1 MERWIRKKGNYIRT
15 VCLAFLVL
23 LVAVCW
29 QNLNT
34 SGDAPALWEIMEH
47 FKGNLYRKALDVHM
61 PIVAA
66 SAGESRERPAWGFF
80 LERILAV
87 LPIQSYTMSLIEYD
101 TRPESELSY
110 EMLMAREG
118 VDEQY
123 RDGQLVDAGDLTGA
137 AGGIAGE
144 SAGNEEGLSGS
155 AKENVDG
162 TGGAADGT
170 AAGGAAESAGE
181 ASGAGEGT
189 AVPPEGSPFVP
200 ATEPVVHI
208 SREKLNDFDYLI
220 QHFYVVD
227 KTTTID
233 SSQLNAQELLAM
245 NMKLAVGADQPQILI
260 HHTHSLEGYADSTGD
275 TSTSIV
281 GVGEYLALL
290 LRERYGFHVI
300 HDTGAYDVED
310 HQNAYAHAG
319 PAIERILAENPSIE
333 VVIDLHRDGIKEGH
347 LVTDVN
353 GKQTAKIMFFNGL
366 SRTTSNGDLDYL
378 YNPYLKE
385 NLALSLQMKLA
396 AEEYYPGFARSNYLK
411 GYRYNLHYAPKSML
425 IEVGAQTNT
434 VQEAM
439 NAMEPLADLLHK
451 VLAP

>member
-15 VCLAFLVL
+15 VCLAFLLL

-34 SGDAPALWEIMEH
+34 SGDAPALWEVMEH

-61 PIVAA
+61 PVVAA
-66 SAGESRERPAWGFF
+66 ASGESRERPVWGFF
-80 LERILAV
+80 LERILAS
-87 LPIQSYTMSLIEYD
+87 LPIQSYTMSLMEYD
-101 TRPESELSY
+101 TQPESQISY

-123 RDGQLVDAGDLTGA
+123 RDGELVAD
-137 AGGIAGE
+137 GGT
-144 SAGNEEGLSGS
+144 AGN
-155 AKENVDG
+155 
-162 TGGAADGT
+162 
-170 AAGGAAESAGE
+170 
-181 ASGAGEGT
+181 GAGEGT
-189 AVPPEGSPFVP
+189 GGETANAAGEGTGGETVNTAGEGTAGGIAEGAAGASGGAVETTGQAEGAPFVP
-200 ATEPVVHI
+200 ATEPAVHI
-208 SREKLNDFDYLI
+208 SWEKLNDFDYLI

-245 NMKLAVGADQPQILI
+245 DMKLAAGADQPQILI

-275 TSTSIV
+275 PSTSIV
-281 GVGEYLALL
+281 GVGEYLTLL
-290 LRERYGFHVI
+290 LRERYGFNVI